1 MIAKAGAGP
10 KPVPF
15 KQMTPQ
21 SLAASITLAL
31 KEEVGIAVKEMA
43 AQIAEE
49 DGAQGAV
56 HDIEHALDM
65 DEMRCQ
71 MCPERLALWIDKK
84 TGTHLSGMAASTLAE
99 KKLIHP
105 KQLRL

>member
-15 KQMTPQ
+15 KQMTSE
-21 SLAASITLAL
+21 SLAASITFAL
-31 KEEVGIAVKEMA
+31 KEEVGNAVKKMA
-43 AQIAEE
+43 GQIAEE
-49 DGAQGAV
+49 DGARATVQ
-56 HDIEHALDM
+56 DIEHALDM

-71 MCPERLALWIDKK
+71 ICPERLALWKDKK
-84 TGTHLSGMAASTLAE
+84 TGIHLSGMAASTLAE